1 MKRSIIATALIAAA
15 VASSTASGAFI
26 LDEGNVLSTERG
38 QMGKFQP
45 YDAEG
50 RATFETPSGSM
61 APKQEKYKDAAL
73 MVDLAYSPVSQRGSG
88 EPGLVPGFGD
98 SVPFVNAMTMILP
111 SGWQQ
116 YRDKSMSEK
125 DVPERISFSGGRTWP
140 EVLKQIG
147 DRYALHFHIDWF
159 DKTIMLSK
167 GRVSMAS
174 QAGQLRVIPEPSR
187 PSTASTTSAIST
199 TSSSTSSAT
208 VFTPSGAV
216 VSSAPV
222 AVKPASTSVAA
233 VSAASTKP
241 AAAPA
246 GGSVGAT
253 ASKDFAPTS
262 SATPSPA
269 SASVASSTHPAAV
282 VASSAPAA
290 VVAPSAP
297 VAVVAPAPVVVAPP
311 KPFVPAIPTWKVGPN
326 DKTIREALKGWTR
339 AAGWTFEPEHWAVP
353 VDIPITAGATFSGD
367 FKTAARQLIGTTE
380 LGATPLQPCFY
391 TNRVVRVVPINEV
404 CDPSSR

>member
-15 VASSTASGAFI
+15 VASSTAYGAFI
-26 LDEGNVLSTERG
+26 LDEGNVLSTEKG

-50 RATFETPSGSM
+50 RATFETPNGSM
-61 APKQEKYKDAAL
+61 APKQAKYKDAAL

-88 EPGLVPGFGD
+88 EPGMVPGFGD
-98 SVPFVNAMTMILP
+98 SIPFVNAMTMILP

-125 DVPERISFSGGRTWP
+125 DVPLTISFSGGRTWP

-147 DRYALHFHIDWF
+147 DRYALHFHIDWY

-167 GRVSMAS
+167 GRISMAS
-174 QAGQLRVIPEPSR
+174 QASQLRVLPEPSR
-187 PSTASTTSAIST
+187 PSSTTTSA
-199 TSSSTSSAT
+199 SS
-208 VFTPSGAV
+208 FTPSGAA
-216 VSSAPV
+216 SSAAPGTAKAASSSGVVVMAAPATPV
-222 AVKPASTSVAA
+222 AVPASGS
-233 VSAASTKP
+233 
-241 AAAPA
+241 PA
-246 GGSVGAT
+246 GAN
-253 ASKDFAPTS
+253 SKTFAPTT
-262 SATPSPA
+262 SATPAPVSGSVMSASSPA
-269 SASVASSTHPAAV
+269 PV
-282 VASSAPAA
+282 VASAATTA

-297 VAVVAPAPVVVAPP
+297 VAVVAPSAPVAVAPP

-367 FKTAARQLIGTTE
+367 FKTATRQLISTTE

-391 TNRVVRVVPINEV
+391 LNRVVRVVPINEV
-404 CDPSSR
+404 CNPSDR